1 VNVCAQA
8 TCLAAVTAELDPAI
22 HDEAPRIMVFVNF
35 SVRQLIMD
43 CRVKPA
49 HDNGKVM
56 EFDL

>member
-1 VNVCAQA
+1 
-8 TCLAAVTAELDPAI
+8 
-22 HDEAPRIMVFVNF
+22 MVFVNF